1 MIFENEL
8 YIPNINEIRAITAQ
22 SKNNVNS
29 NNKEEQTTIEY
40 ITDLLC
46 EYLVAWIR
54 KGAERGCH
62 TIQLFETSTFFNLIN
77 EFDISDENMTKIM
90 DNTATIFKSYGYEVI
105 VKMCGYLN
113 EDNNLSKTTYK
124 MQISWKEDI
133 DNEEKNTI

>member
-1 MIFENEL
+1 MIFGNEL
-8 YIPNINEIRAITAQ
+8 YIPNVNEIRAITIQ
-22 SKNNVNS
+22 SKDNTNS
-29 NNKEEQTTIEY
+29 NNKEEQTTVEH

-46 EYLVAWIR
+46 EYLVDWIR
-54 KGAERGCH
+54 KAAQRGCH
-62 TIQLFETSTFFNLIN
+62 TIQLFETATFFDLIN
-77 EFDISDENMTKIM
+77 EFDISDENMAKIM

-133 DNEEKNTI
+133 DNEEKNK

>member
-8 YIPNINEIRAITAQ
+8 YIPNVNEIRAITIQ
-22 SKNNVNS
+22 SKNNTNS
-29 NNKEEQTTIEY
+29 NNKEEQTTVEH

-46 EYLVAWIR
+46 EYLVDWIR
-54 KGAERGCH
+54 KAAQHGCH
-62 TIQLFETSTFFNLIN
+62 TIQLFETATFFDLIN
-77 EFDISDENMTKIM
+77 EFDISDENMAKIM

-133 DNEEKNTI
+133 DNEEKNK